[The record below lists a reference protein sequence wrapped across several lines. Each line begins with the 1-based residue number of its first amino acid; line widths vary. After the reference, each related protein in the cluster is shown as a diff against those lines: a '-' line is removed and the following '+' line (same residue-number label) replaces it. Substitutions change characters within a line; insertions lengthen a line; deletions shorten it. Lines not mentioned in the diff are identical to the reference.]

1 MRVKILFYI
10 FHWLSK
16 LTLLQLIGILFIT
29 GEAYVYIEVSFD
41 LKVCPLK
48 WLSCRIQLKY
58 FGMYNLKLITK
69 KISQLVGLQAT
80 DLLGVRSLCL
90 TWFAATVGV
99 CPRLSEPR
107 RYLLASHSTLL
118 R

>member
-1 MRVKILFYI
+1 MAELPYHIKIL
-10 FHWLSK
+10 W
-16 LTLLQLIGILFIT
+16 
-29 GEAYVYIEVSFD
+29 YVQFKTY
-41 LKVCPLK
+41 
-48 WLSCRIQLKY
+48 Y
-58 FGMYNLKLITK
+58 K

>member
-1 MRVKILFYI
+1 MAELPYHIKIL
-10 FHWLSK
+10 W
-16 LTLLQLIGILFIT
+16 
-29 GEAYVYIEVSFD
+29 YVQF
-41 LKVCPLK
+41 
-48 WLSCRIQLKY
+48 
-58 FGMYNLKLITK
+58 KLITK
-69 KISQLVGLQAT
+69 KSQLVGLQAT